1 MTLFSISIYIEENM
15 VDSADSI
22 ADYIRW
28 RGDLSFCAVPFCEI
42 DALILCQIS
51 YLHLEGIV
59 PPKEKRA
66 TVPAREL
73 LARFAAIPD
82 AAKRLYLGAFESG
95 NETVKL
101 FADAFATRRFGE
113 LEAFAYES
121 VTDEEN
127 AKQFAAI
134 SFLLPDKT
142 VFVAFRGTDD
152 TIAGWKE
159 DFTMAFLPVI
169 PAQEAAAEYTRAV
182 YAKSA
187 GRRRPL
193 RLGGHSKGGNLAIY
207 AAACS
212 CARVRRKVLSVYN
225 FDGPGFSKERLESP
239 EFCAI
244 ESRVISFTPELSII
258 GMLFEHSS
266 KLNIVA
272 SSGRGIQQHNL
283 LTWRLDG
290 PKLARLS
297 DTSAVS
303 KFFDRQLKKYLAENG
318 TEQRR
323 ALVSSIFDV
332 IEASKARTL
341 TDLKKGGMES
351 AAAMLS
357 AFLKKGLG
365 I

>member
-1 MTLFSISIYIEENM
+1 MG
-15 VDSADSI
+15 DSADSL

-28 RGDLSFCAVPFCEI
+28 RGDLSFCEAHFCEI

-51 YLHLEGIV
+51 YLHLEGL
-59 PPKEKRA
+59 
-66 TVPAREL
+66 VPARNERGSVLAREL
-73 LARFAAIPD
+73 PARFAAIPN
-82 AAKRLYLGAFESG
+82 AVERRYLGAFESA
-95 NETVKL
+95 NETAKL

-142 VFVAFRGTDD
+142 VFIAFRGTDD

-169 PAQEAAAEYTRAV
+169 PAQEAAAEYTRAI

-187 GRRRPL
+187 GRHRAL

-212 CARVRRKVLSVYN
+212 GGRVRGKVLSVYN

-244 ESRVISFTPELSII
+244 ESRTISFTPELSII

-266 KLNIVA
+266 KLNVVA
-272 SSGRGIQQHNL
+272 SGGRGIQQHNL
-283 LTWRLDG
+283 LLWKLDG
-290 PKLARLS
+290 PRFARLS
-297 DTSAVS
+297 DTSAFS

-323 ALVSSIFDV
+323 ELVSSIFDV
-332 IEASKARTL
+332 IAASEARTL
-341 TDLKKGGMES
+341 TDLKKGGIES

-357 AFLKKGLG
+357 AFLKKKLGLVDSPCKPTPL
-365 I
+365 